1 MQPLNASYV
10 IMITHAPDH
19 TEKALQALAAVR
31 QVLIEEGHIEQIFFY
46 GPAVSYANCFLG
58 YPSGLPDLQQEW
70 LNLAAE
76 REIPLVVCSTV
87 GSQYGL
93 NALSPPEG
101 NLQDG
106 FTAGGLTE
114 FVSTLAGADHLLQL

>member
-46 GPAVSYANCFLG
+46 GSAFC
-58 YPSGLPDLQQEW
+58 
-70 LNLAAE
+70 
-76 REIPLVVCSTV
+76 
-87 GSQYGL
+87 
-93 NALSPPEG
+93 PPM
-101 NLQDG
+101 LIQ
-106 FTAGGLTE
+106 
-114 FVSTLAGADHLLQL
+114 